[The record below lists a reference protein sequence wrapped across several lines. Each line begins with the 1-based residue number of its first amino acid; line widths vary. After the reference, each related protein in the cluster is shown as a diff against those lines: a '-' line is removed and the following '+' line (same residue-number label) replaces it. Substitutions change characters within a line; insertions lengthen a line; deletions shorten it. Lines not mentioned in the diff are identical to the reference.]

1 MLSPEEEFALTQ
13 GEHGIPQ
20 EAGYATSSEE
30 QEQILA
36 GGGSGAR
43 VAQPPPDP
51 PSG

>member
-13 GEHGIPQ
+13 GEAGIPQ
-20 EAGYATSSEE
+20 QAGYTTSSEE
-30 QEQILA
+30 QEAIL

-43 VAQPPPDP
+43 LAQPPDP